1 METLTD
7 RFIEWGVATLTLP
20 GQTESGD
27 RYMVRPFPDGVLVAV
42 VDGVGHGDE
51 AAAAA
56 KIAVTVLETHSDES
70 VLSLLKRCHE
80 ELRKTR
86 GVVLSLA
93 SCNARDSTMA
103 WLGVGNIEGRLLR
116 ADPQVRPRQESLVLR
131 GGVVGRQ
138 LPPAYASLVSVA
150 PGDTLIFATDGIR
163 SEFSEG
169 LTGSEA
175 PQRTADRI
183 LAQYGKH
190 TDDALVLVA
199 RYVGRHHEEHVA

>member
-1 METLTD
+1 V
-7 RFIEWGVATLTLP
+7 IEWGVATLTLP
-20 GQTESGD
+20 GQAESGD
-27 RYMVRPFPDGVLVAV
+27 RYVVKPFRGGALVAA
-42 VDGVGHGDE
+42 VDGLGHGDE

-56 KIAVTVLETHSDES
+56 KTAAAILETYGDES

-93 SCNARDSTMA
+93 SCNARESTMT

-116 ADPQVRPRQESLVLR
+116 ADPQAQPLRESLILR
-131 GGVVGRQ
+131 GGVVGRH
-138 LPPAYASLVSVA
+138 LPTAYASLVAVA
-150 PGDTLIFATDGIR
+150 PGDILIFATDGIR
-163 SEFSEG
+163 SDFSEG
-169 LTGSEA
+169 LTGSEV

-199 RYVGRHHEEHVA
+199 RYVGQAS